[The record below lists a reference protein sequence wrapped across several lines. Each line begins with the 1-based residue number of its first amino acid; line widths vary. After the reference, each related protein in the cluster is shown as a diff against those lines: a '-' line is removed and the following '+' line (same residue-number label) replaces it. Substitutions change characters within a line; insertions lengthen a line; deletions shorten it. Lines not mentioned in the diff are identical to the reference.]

1 METKTKT
8 KAETET
14 ETGTGTGT
22 EATAMTVARKGTGTR
37 EAAQTKAGSG
47 VSTAVSRDVRIAL
60 AGEGGQGVQLVGEV
74 LALAGFIAGLHSLY
88 IPNFGVEQRGGVSLA
103 YVQIARHPI
112 GSPKFRHADVLVALS
127 DRSIERTRS
136 LVGPQTLLMYDS
148 SSIQP
153 PVIEDDAIGIQA
165 WDTITPEAFAHMT
178 GTDHGARQ
186 TPERAAPFVVG
197 LPAAD
202 IARREFVPRVFN
214 VIVMGAVVEAIGML
228 TMDTVKEALDLKLGH
243 KFKDDARL
251 RNLNH
256 RALARGAEIIRC
268 KRDEETARPAE
279 RGRRAGTGTI
289 ASACA
294 DAGADAGAGVCAGS
308 GAGAGAGV
316 GAGGARADA
325 AGMKT
330 QAAEPVRPD
339 APVEPVG
346 RPDAGM

>member
-1 METKTKT
+1 M
-8 KAETET
+8 
-14 ETGTGTGT
+14 
-22 EATAMTVARKGTGTR
+22 TAARKGSGTR
-37 EAAQTKAGSG
+37 AVAETKEGAG
-47 VSTAVSRDVRIAL
+47 VSTAVSQDMRIAL

-136 LVGPQTLLMYDS
+136 LVGPETLLMYDS

-186 TPERAAPFVVG
+186 TLERAAPFVVG

-228 TMDTVKEALDLKLGH
+228 SMDTVKEALDLKLGH
-243 KFKDDARL
+243 KFKDDERL

-268 KRDEETARPAE
+268 KRDEEKARPAE
-279 RGRRAGTGTI
+279 RGRRAATGTI
-289 ASACA
+289 GGACA
-294 DAGADAGAGVCAGS
+294 DAGADVGIDTGIDTGVDAGAGVCAGS
-308 GAGAGAGV
+308 GAGV

-325 AGMKT
+325 AGMKA

-346 RPDAGM
+346 KPDAGM